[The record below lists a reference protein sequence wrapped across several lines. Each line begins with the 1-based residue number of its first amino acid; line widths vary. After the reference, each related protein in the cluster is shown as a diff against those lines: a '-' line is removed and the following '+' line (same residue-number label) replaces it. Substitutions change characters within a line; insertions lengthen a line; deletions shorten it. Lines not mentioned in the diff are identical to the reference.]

1 MKRRDA
7 ASPRGRV
14 ALVATLKKSRN
25 PEDEEETAEEER
37 VGAEKG
43 KDVCLG
49 QLEVHSVQE
58 LVPERREAVGE
69 DGVNENRPRREGVER
84 SVF

>member
-1 MKRRDA
+1 MFGLGKKKRYWE
-7 ASPRGRV
+7 
-14 ALVATLKKSRN
+14 
-25 PEDEEETAEEER
+25 EDDYESAEEEAAEEER
-37 VGAEKG
+37 VGAEEG
-43 KDVCLG
+43 ENVFLG

-69 DGVNENRPRREGVER
+69 DGINENRPRRKGVER